1 MNELVNEKL
10 NRFIDLLK
18 GVFELDKSDL
28 DFGIYRIMNIRK
40 NEIEKFLNED
50 LPKKVEETLA
60 PFASNGKDALLTKK
74 AEIEQKASDL
84 GIEISASP
92 KLAEEYESVKR
103 ELASGTDLSALETD
117 VYSALYSFFNRY
129 YDDGDFISK
138 RRYKEGVYAIPYG
151 GEEVK
156 LYWANQDQYY
166 IKTSENF
173 KDYVFTAEEWTV
185 HFNLVDATTEQNNNK
200 ETDDSKR
207 VFMLFNED
215 EGNYPGV
222 KTFECDAE
230 KKELIIRFIFDIPAD
245 KKKKYD
251 EENYTR
257 ICDYIVKEHKE
268 LMTVLLNN
276 VSTDKKNPLT
286 LMQKHLKG
294 YVAKNTFDYFIHKD
308 LGGFLSRELDFFIK
322 NEVMHLDDLDTS
334 NEVRVETY
342 LAKVKAIKKVG
353 KIIIDFLAQIENFQK
368 KLWLKKKFVVETN
381 WCITLDKID
390 ESFYEEIRNNK
401 EQVQEWI
408 EMYAIDEIVNDVEH
422 QEPWTNPPSIEFLR
436 QNKNLLIDTKNFSE
450 AFKEKLIAT
459 IDGLDEITNGLMING
474 DNFQVLRLITKRF
487 ENKIQCTY
495 IDPPYN
501 TDASKILYKNGYEHS
516 SWLSLMHSRLVEGKK
531 MMREK
536 GVIEL
541 AIDDYEL
548 RYINCVMDSVFGIDN
563 SISNIAILTNPKG
576 RDQGFIAQS
585 HDYTVMYAKEK
596 SIAETNNFI
605 LSPEEL
611 AKKFAKVKN
620 GTSLRELPLKR
631 TGSGKYRTA
640 RPYMY
645 FPFFYSPEKNELIV
659 IPENLYEQIYDS
671 NTRTFNDSFLNDVI
685 KEYEGNGFLAILP
698 LSSKGEFFRWRWGYK
713 SCAEGVKNGVLF
725 CKKTK
730 SGYAVYQYD
739 FADDEATPKSL
750 WYGEKYDASS
760 KGTNLLEDIIP
771 HNPFDYPKS
780 LYTVMDNL
788 IIGSSC
794 GDYVLDYFAGSA
806 TTGHAVIQLNRKSEE
821 SEFRKFILAEM
832 GDYFSVVTLPRLK
845 KVSYSEVWKNGKP
858 LNRNTG
864 ISQIIKYMKLES
876 YEDAL
881 SNIVLEKPQSTIT
894 NLFGDEYLINY
905 MMDIEAKGSLLNVG
919 AFKSPFEYQ
928 MKITEKNESKLHKVD
943 VVETFNYL
951 VGLTVVRQGA
961 TKYYS
966 IAKAKSPEYEGAVE
980 LANDSNGKFAFRQI
994 EGVLPD
1000 GRRAL
1005 IIWRNVGDDVLENNA
1020 ALDAYFTKYRINP
1033 QDREFDVI
1041 YVNGDNNLE
1050 NLKTDSETWKVQL
1063 IETEFNNRMF
1073 EEN

>member
-1 MNELVNEKL
+1 MNEQTNERL
-10 NRFIDLLK
+10 TRFINLLK
-18 GVFELDKSDL
+18 GIFELDKSDL

-40 NEIEKFLNED
+40 EEIEKFLDES
-50 LPKKVEETLA
+50 LPQKVEETLA
-60 PFASNGKDALLTKK
+60 PFASKGRDELLKKK
-74 AEIEQKASDL
+74 ADIEKQASDL
-84 GIEISASP
+84 GVEISTIP
-92 KLAEEYESVKR
+92 KLLEQYESVKR

-138 RRYKEGVYAIPYG
+138 RRYKEGVYAIPYE

-173 KDYVFTAEEWTV
+173 KDYVFTAGEWTV

-207 VFMLFNED
+207 LFMLFNED
-215 EGNYPGV
+215 EENYPGV

-422 QEPWTNPPSIEFLR
+422 QEPWTNPPSVAFLK
-436 QNKNLLIDTKNFSE
+436 QNQNLLIDTRNFSE
-450 AFKEKLIAT
+450 NFKEKIIAT
-459 IDGLDEITNGLMING
+459 FDGLDETCNGVMFNG
-474 DNFQVLRLITKRF
+474 DNYQTLNLLSYRYEK
-487 ENKIQCTY
+487 KINCAY
-495 IDPPYN
+495 FDPPYN
-501 TDASKILYKNGYEHS
+501 TDATPILYKNGYKDS
-516 SWLSLMHSRLVEGKK
+516 SWISLIHDRLCLASKLLDPYVGYFSA
-531 MMREK
+531 
-536 GVIEL
+536 
-541 AIDDYEL
+541 AIDDVELHNLYLLMQYDLPYMDLFQVIVNHYPGSGTGRSNVSKTHEYNIFAIPQNTDLLRGNVKPGGERIRGFCRSGTGDNNYRYGRPNSFYAVIVDNNHNIVGFEPPPSLNEPYLTENTVEGYKRIYPIGANGAERCWSLGYESA
-548 RYINCVMDSVFGIDN
+548 IVFNDRG
-563 SISNIAILTNPKG
+563 LLECTP
-576 RDQGFIAQS
+576 
-585 HDYTVMYAKEK
+585 
-596 SIAETNNFI
+596 
-605 LSPEEL
+605 
-611 AKKFAKVKN
+611 N
-620 GTSLRELPLKR
+620 GVIRRKYYDGADRELCP
-631 TGSGKYRTA
+631 
-640 RPYMY
+640 
-645 FPFFYSPEKNELIV
+645 
-659 IPENLYEQIYDS
+659 
-671 NTRTFNDSFLNDVI
+671 
-685 KEYEGNGFLAILP
+685 
-698 LSSKGEFFRWRWGYK
+698 
-713 SCAEGVKNGVLF
+713 
-725 CKKTK
+725 
-730 SGYAVYQYD
+730 
-739 FADDEATPKSL
+739 SL
-750 WYGEKYDASS
+750 WTEKKYSAVVH
-760 KGTNLLEDIIP
+760 GTNLLTSFFGKS
-771 HNPFDYPKS
+771 NLFPFPKS
-780 LYTVMDNL
+780 LYTVMSAIDAGTYDEPNAV
-788 IIGSSC
+788 
-794 GDYVLDYFAGSA
+794 VLDFFAGSG
-806 TTGHAVIQLNRKSEE
+806 TTGNAVIELNRKNDTNRS
-821 SEFRKFILAEM
+821 FILIEM
-832 GDYFSVVTLPRLK
+832 GEYFKVITLPRIK
-845 KVSYSEVWKNGKP
+845 KAIYCDSVSWKDGKP

-864 ISQIIKYMKLES
+864 VPQMIKYMKLES

-881 SNIVLEKPQSTIT
+881 SNISLNKSKSAISS
-894 NLFGDEYLINY
+894 LFGDEYLINY
-905 MMDIEAKGSLLNVG
+905 MLDIESKGSLLNTG

-928 MKITEKNESKLHKVD
+928 MKITEKNESKLRKVD

-951 VGLTVVRQGA
+951 VGLTVVREGA

-966 IAKAKSPEYEGAVE
+966 VVKAKSPEYEGAVE

-1063 IETEFNNRMF
+1063 IEIEFNNRMF

>member
-1 MNELVNEKL
+1 MNEQTNERL
-10 NRFIDLLK
+10 TRFINLLK
-18 GVFELDKSDL
+18 GIFELDKSDL

-40 NEIEKFLNED
+40 DEIEKFLNEG
-50 LPKKVEETLA
+50 LPQKVEETLA
-60 PFASNGKDALLTKK
+60 PFASKGRDELLKKK
-74 AEIEQKASDL
+74 ADIEKQASDL
-84 GIEISASP
+84 GVEISTIP
-92 KLAEEYESVKR
+92 KLLDQYEAVNR

-117 VYSALYSFFNRY
+117 VYSYLYSFFNRY

-138 RRYKEGVYAIPYG
+138 RRYKEGVYAIPYE

-173 KDYVFTAEEWTV
+173 KDYVFTAGEWTV

-215 EGNYPGV
+215 EENYPGV

-450 AFKEKLIAT
+450 AFKEKLVAT
-459 IDGLDEITNGLMING
+459 IDGLDELCKGILFNA
-474 DNFQVLRLITKRF
+474 DNFHALNIMKKRF
-487 ENKIQCTY
+487 DKKIKCVY

-501 TDASKILYKNGYEHS
+501 AKSSEILYKNTFKHS
-516 SWLSLMHSRLVEGKK
+516 SWLSLMQNRLEISKSLVKEDFVYEIAIDEIEQEVLGQIISSEFPYNRKICLSIEHNPRGQQGKNISHTHEFAYMVYPSDK
-531 MMREK
+531 EKYLMDVKRAEIDHRNLRDSGTDSDRNNGLTFYPFICKDGKIVSVGEVASLGYHPGANNILRDDGFMEIWPVDDDGNEKKWRFSVGEVYKILKSLTVEK
-536 GVIEL
+536 GAKNWQI
-541 AIDDYEL
+541 IFNKDY
-548 RYINCVMDSVFGIDN
+548 
-563 SISNIAILTNPKG
+563 
-576 RDQGFIAQS
+576 
-585 HDYTVMYAKEK
+585 
-596 SIAETNNFI
+596 
-605 LSPEEL
+605 
-611 AKKFAKVKN
+611 
-620 GTSLRELPLKR
+620 GTMR
-631 TGSGKYRTA
+631 
-640 RPYMY
+640 
-645 FPFFYSPEKNELIV
+645 
-659 IPENLYEQIYDS
+659 
-671 NTRTFNDSFLNDVI
+671 
-685 KEYEGNGFLAILP
+685 
-698 LSSKGEFFRWRWGYK
+698 
-713 SCAEGVKNGVLF
+713 
-725 CKKTK
+725 
-730 SGYAVYQYD
+730 
-739 FADDEATPKSL
+739 SL
-750 WYGEKYDASS
+750 WKDSKYDASEY
-760 KGTNLLEDIIP
+760 GTKKLQDIFGVEYVKNNAANL
-771 HNPFDYPKS
+771 YPKS
-780 LYTVMDNL
+780 FYTEFDC
-788 IIGSSC
+788 IKIGLN
-794 GDYVLDYFAGSA
+794 GKTNEYVLDFFAGSG
-806 TTGHAVIQLNRKSEE
+806 TTGNVVLDLNREQKDANL
-821 SEFRKFILAEM
+821 KFILVEM
-832 GDYFSVVTLPRLK
+832 GKHFDSISLPRQK
-845 KVSYSEVWKNGKP
+845 KIVYASKWKNGKP
-858 LNRNTG
+858 SNRNTG

-881 SNIVLEKPQSTIT
+881 SNIVLEKPQSAIT

-951 VGLTVVRQGA
+951 GGLTVVRQGA

-966 IAKAKSPEYEGAVE
+966 VVKAKSPEYEGAVE

-1063 IETEFNNRMF
+1063 IEMEFNNRMF

>member
-18 GVFELDKSDL
+18 GIFELDKSDL

-60 PFASNGKDALLTKK
+60 PFASKGKDALLTKK

-138 RRYKEGVYAIPYG
+138 RRYKEGVYAIPYE

-173 KDYVFTAEEWTV
+173 KDYVFTAGEWTV

-215 EGNYPGV
+215 EENYPGV

-257 ICDYIVKEHKE
+257 ICDFIVNEHKE
-268 LMTVLLNN
+268 LMTVLLSNI
-276 VSTDKKNPLT
+276 STDKKNPLT

-422 QEPWTNPPSIEFLR
+422 QEPWTNPPSVEFLK
-436 QNKNLLIDTKNFSE
+436 QNQNLLIDTKNFSE
-450 AFKEKLIAT
+450 NFKEKLIAMV
-459 IDGLDEITNGLMING
+459 DDLDEVCNGVMFNG
-474 DNFQVLRLITKRF
+474 DNYHVIDLLQCLYK
-487 ENKIQCTY
+487 EKIRCIY

-501 TDASKILYKNGYEHS
+501 ADASEILYKNGFKHS
-516 SWLSLMHSRLVEGKK
+516 SWLCMMNSRLSAAK
-531 MMREK
+531 
-536 GVIEL
+536 EL
-541 AIDDYEL
+541 MSADGMICLTIDDYEKDNATIL
-548 RYINCVMDSVFGIDN
+548 LKDVFGNDFFKGTVPIRNNPQGRSTVKGFAINHEYALFSAKSDAVKGVGRLDHSQNQKSRYSEIDEN
-563 SISNIAILTNPKG
+563 G
-576 RDQGFIAQS
+576 RAFLW
-585 HDYTVMYAKEK
+585 E
-596 SIAETNNFI
+596 NFR
-605 LSPEEL
+605 
-611 AKKFAKVKN
+611 KT
-620 GTSLRELPLKR
+620 GT
-631 TGSGKYRTA
+631 
-640 RPYMY
+640 
-645 FPFFYSPEKNELIV
+645 
-659 IPENLYEQIYDS
+659 DS
-671 NTRTFNDSFLNDVI
+671 NHEDRPKQFYPIFVRADGSTFRVPNLEWNDATNQWIIRD
-685 KEYEGNGFLAILP
+685 NA
-698 LSSKGEFFRWRWGYK
+698 
-713 SCAEGVKNGVLF
+713 
-725 CKKTK
+725 
-730 SGYAVYQYD
+730 
-739 FADDEATPKSL
+739 ADDEVVLWPVTNTGEEKVWKWGIDRLRENPNQIKVEITNGEMQLYRMNFYNDEGSL
-750 WYGEKYDASS
+750 PNTWWDNAKYAAGSH
-760 KGTNLLEDIIP
+760 GTNLLTAIFGQ
-771 HNPFDYPKS
+771 NRKFLFPKS
-780 LYTVMDNL
+780 VYAEMDCIRVCRVNDKD
-788 IIGSSC
+788 C
-794 GDYVLDYFAGSA
+794 VFDFFAGSG
-806 TTGHAVIQLNRKSEE
+806 TTGHAVININREFGGNRKY
-821 SEFRKFILAEM
+821 ILVEM
-832 GDYFSVVTLPRLK
+832 GTYFSTVTKPRIQ
-845 KVSYSEVWKNGKP
+845 KVAYSSEWKNGKP

-864 ISQIIKYMKLES
+864 ISQIIKYMKVES

-881 SNIVLEKPQSTIT
+881 SNISLNKPDSIVSS
-894 NLFGDEYLINY
+894 LFGDEYLINY
-905 MMDIEAKGSLLNVG
+905 MLDIESKGSLLNTG
-919 AFKSPFEYQ
+919 TFKSPFEYQ

-1050 NLKTDSETWKVQL
+1050 NLKTDSEIWKVQL

>member
-18 GVFELDKSDL
+18 GIFELDKSDL

-138 RRYKEGVYAIPYG
+138 RRYKEGVYAIPYE

-173 KDYVFTAEEWTV
+173 KDYVFTAEEWTI

-215 EGNYPGV
+215 EENYPGV

-245 KKKKYD
+245 KKKKSKQDKIQEAYND
-251 EENYTR
+251 DAYTK
-257 ICDYIVKEHKE
+257 ICEYLAKERKE
-268 LMTVLLNN
+268 LISVLLNN
-276 VSTDKKNPLT
+276 VSDDKNKPLSYI
-286 LMQKHLKG
+286 QKHLKG
-294 YVAKNTFDYFIHKD
+294 YVAKNTFDYFIHND

-408 EMYAIDEIVNDVEH
+408 DMYAIDEIVNDVEH
-422 QEPWTNPPSIEFLR
+422 QELWTNPPSIEFLK

-450 AFKEKLIAT
+450 SFKEKLVAT

-474 DNFQVLRLITKRF
+474 DNFHVLNLLQKKLLHKV
-487 ENKIQCTY
+487 NCSY

-501 TDASKILYKNGYEHS
+501 AKSSEILYKNTFKDS
-516 SWLSLMHSRLVEGKK
+516 AWLSLMNNRINLASNLLSDRGVSVIAIDEVEQVHLGELLKSCFPYKSIVAVSVVHNPSGQQGKNFSFTNEFAYFIYDDVDGIIGLENRDETEWDTRTFRDNSGNSNLRTDAANCFYPIFVKDDKITGFGNVPQDDFHPSSRNVAKEN
-531 MMREK
+531 
-536 GVIEL
+536 GVIE
-541 AIDDYEL
+541 
-548 RYINCVMDSVFGIDN
+548 VWPIDN
-563 SISNIAILTNPKG
+563 HGVEKKWVFEIATVQSIISELWIKKDESNNSIDIMRTKKRFRRKTTWTDKKYSANSYGSAVLTAMN
-576 RDQGFIAQS
+576 
-585 HDYTVMYAKEK
+585 V
-596 SIAETNNFI
+596 
-605 LSPEEL
+605 
-611 AKKFAKVKN
+611 
-620 GTSLRELPLKR
+620 
-631 TGSGKYRTA
+631 
-640 RPYMY
+640 
-645 FPFFYSPEKNELIV
+645 PFS
-659 IPENLYEQIYDS
+659 
-671 NTRTFNDSFLNDVI
+671 
-685 KEYEGNGFLAILP
+685 
-698 LSSKGEFFRWRWGYK
+698 
-713 SCAEGVKNGVLF
+713 
-725 CKKTK
+725 
-730 SGYAVYQYD
+730 
-739 FADDEATPKSL
+739 
-750 WYGEKYDASS
+750 
-760 KGTNLLEDIIP
+760 
-771 HNPFDYPKS
+771 YPKS
-780 LYTVMDNL
+780 IYNVQECVCAALSDKKTGL
-788 IIGSSC
+788 
-794 GDYVLDYFAGSA
+794 VLDYFAGSG
-806 TTGHAVIQLNRKSEE
+806 TTGHAVMLQNYLDHGNRK
-821 SEFRKFILAEM
+821 FVLGEM
-832 GDYFSVVTLPRLK
+832 GSYFEKATKTRVK
-845 KVSYSEVWKNGKP
+845 KAAYAVDVKSWKNGKP

-966 IAKAKSPEYEGAVE
+966 VVKAKSPEYEGAVE

-1050 NLKTDSETWKVQL
+1050 NLKTDSESWKVQL

>member
-1 MNELVNEKL
+1 MNEQTNERL
-10 NRFIDLLK
+10 TRFISLLK
-18 GVFELDKSDL
+18 GIFELDKSDL

-40 NEIEKFLNED
+40 GEIEKFLDEG
-50 LPKKVEETLA
+50 LPQKVEETLA
-60 PFASNGKDALLTKK
+60 PFASKGRDELLKKK
-74 AEIEQKASDL
+74 ADIEKQAPDL
-84 GIEISASP
+84 GVEISTIP
-92 KLAEEYESVKR
+92 KLLEQYESVKR

-138 RRYKEGVYAIPYG
+138 RRYKEGVYAIPYE

-173 KDYVFTAEEWTV
+173 KDYVFTAEEWTI

-200 ETDDSKR
+200 EADDSKR

-215 EGNYPGV
+215 EENYPGV

-322 NEVMHLDDLDTS
+322 NEVMHLDDLDMS

-408 EMYAIDEIVNDVEH
+408 EMYAIDEILNDVEH

-450 AFKEKLIAT
+450 TFKEKLIAS
-459 IDGLDEITNGLMING
+459 IDGLDELCNGLLING
-474 DNFQVLRLITKRF
+474 DNFHAMDVIECK
-487 ENKIQCTY
+487 EAGKIKTIA

-501 TDASKILYKNGYEHS
+501 TEEDRANGKFCYKDGYDNS
-516 SWLSLMHSRLVEGKK
+516 SWMSMMYDRCRILKKFQSSNGLSFVMIGDDECYNLKCILDDIYGVKNFKANFVWNSRKSKQNDIDVSLAHNYVLSYSVNKSKTELYGEPLIESEFSNPDKDPRGKWK
-531 MMREK
+531 IAPLDAPGIRERTSFY
-536 GVIEL
+536 
-541 AIDDYEL
+541 AI
-548 RYINCVMDSVFGIDN
+548 
-563 SISNIAILTNPKG
+563 TNPNTGEKFLPPKG
-576 RDQGFIAQS
+576 RHWTIFQEEVNDYIA
-585 HDYTVMYAKEK
+585 
-596 SIAETNNFI
+596 
-605 LSPEEL
+605 
-611 AKKFAKVKN
+611 
-620 GTSLRELPLKR
+620 
-631 TGSGKYRTA
+631 SG
-640 RPYMY
+640 
-645 FPFFYSPEKNELIV
+645 
-659 IPENLYEQIYDS
+659 QIY
-671 NTRTFNDSFLNDVI
+671 F
-685 KEYEGNGFLAILP
+685 G
-698 LSSKGEFFRWRWGYK
+698 SKGK
-713 SCAEGVKNGVLF
+713 SRPQWKRYWSEVKEDS
-725 CKKTK
+725 KTV
-730 SGYAVYQYD
+730 STIW
-739 FADDEATPKSL
+739 DEVGTAT
-750 WYGEKYDASS
+750 D
-760 KGTNLLEDIIP
+760 GTKELEDILGIKA
-771 HNPFDYPKS
+771 FETPKPVS
-780 LYTVMDNL
+780 LIEK
-788 IIGSSC
+788 IIQQSC
-794 GDYVLDYFAGSA
+794 NEKESVIDIFAGSA
-806 TTGHAVIQLNRKSEE
+806 TTGHAAVNMNRRYGGD
-821 SEFRKFILAEM
+821 RKYILVEM
-832 GDYFSVVTLPRLK
+832 GTYFNISTLPRMK
-845 KVSYSEVWKNGKP
+845 KIVYSSDWKSGKP
-858 LNRNTG
+858 QNRNTG

-881 SNIVLEKPQSTIT
+881 SNIVLEKPQSAVA

-919 AFKSPFEYQ
+919 AFKSPFEYK
-928 MKITEKNESKLHKVD
+928 MKITEKNESKLRKVD

-966 IAKAKSPEYEGAVE
+966 VVKAKSPEYEGAVE

-1063 IETEFNNRMF
+1063 IEMEFNNRMF

>member
-1 MNELVNEKL
+1 MNEQTNERL
-10 NRFIDLLK
+10 TRFINLLK
-18 GVFELDKSDL
+18 GIFELDKSDL

-40 NEIEKFLNED
+40 EEIEKFLDEG
-50 LPKKVEETLA
+50 LPQKVEETLA
-60 PFASNGKDALLTKK
+60 PFASKGRDELLKKK
-74 AEIEQKASDL
+74 ADIEKQASDL
-84 GIEISASP
+84 GIEISTIP
-92 KLAEEYESVKR
+92 KLLEQYESVKR

-138 RRYKEGVYAIPYG
+138 RRYKEGVYAIPYE

-173 KDYVFTAEEWTV
+173 KDYVFTAEEWTI

-215 EGNYPGV
+215 EENYPGV

-459 IDGLDEITNGLMING
+459 IDGLDEMTNGLMING
-474 DNFQVLRLITKRF
+474 DNFQVLNLLQKRF
-487 ENKIQCTY
+487 EKKVNYCY

-501 TDASKILYKNGYEHS
+501 TDSAPILYKNGYKDS
-516 SWLSLMHSRLVEGKK
+516 SWNTLINDRICLSKNLLK
-531 MMREK
+531 EK
-536 GVIEL
+536 SVYTV
-541 AIDDYEL
+541 AIDDTEYNNLFFVIKENF
-548 RYINCVMDSVFGIDN
+548 RDHR
-563 SISNIAILTNPKG
+563 ISTITVVHNPKG
-576 RDQGFIAQS
+576 SPTKDFNRTHEYAVFI
-585 HDYTVMYAKEK
+585 TEENAKH
-596 SIAETNNFI
+596 SIARI
-605 LSPEEL
+605 LE
-611 AKKFAKVKN
+611 KN
-620 GTSLRELPLKR
+620 DTPRKMRRWGANSKR
-631 TGSGKYRTA
+631 TERRLS
-640 RPYMY
+640 
-645 FPFFYSPEKNELIV
+645 FYPIYVQNSKIVKVGAVPDDSFHPVSKNEKMPDGTIAIWPIDQDGVERRWNFGLDSIE
-659 IPENLYEQIYDS
+659 ENLSRVAVLD
-671 NTRTFNDSFLNDVI
+671 D
-685 KEYEGNGFLAILP
+685 GNGFLDLYVTHEETVP
-698 LSSKGEFFRWRWGYK
+698 KTVWKGGEFDAGTY
-713 SCAEGVKNGVLF
+713 GNTLLVDILGL
-725 CKKTK
+725 KKF
-730 SGYAVYQYD
+730 D
-739 FADDEATPKSL
+739 FPKSINTL
-750 WYGEKYDASS
+750 KKCVQISTDG
-760 KGTNLLEDIIP
+760 N
-771 HNPFDYPKS
+771 
-780 LYTVMDNL
+780 DNAL
-788 IIGSSC
+788 I
-794 GDYVLDYFAGSA
+794 LDFFAGSG
-806 TTGHAVIQLNRKSEE
+806 TTGHAVIEYNRFVEKSN
-821 SEFRKFILAEM
+821 RKFILVEM
-832 GDYFSVVTLPRLK
+832 GTYFDEVTKQRVQ
-845 KVSYSEVWKNGKP
+845 KVTYSKDWKSGKP